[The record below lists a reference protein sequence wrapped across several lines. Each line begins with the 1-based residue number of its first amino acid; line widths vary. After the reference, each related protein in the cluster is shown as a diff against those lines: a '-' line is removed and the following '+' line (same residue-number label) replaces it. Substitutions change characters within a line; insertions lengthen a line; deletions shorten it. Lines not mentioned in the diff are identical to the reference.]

1 MTIQELTT
9 QCEELKR
16 LLEHKAEELRL
27 QELLKDID
35 AKRTDWERRSALF
48 VPSRQRL
55 ERGGKALELGE
66 AYESIKD
73 LRAQRGQAKMKQAS
87 LRDDLNEAR
96 TALQNAEEALTL
108 IEAEYRDKLTEQT
121 KLENIAQRVKVL
133 DAQIVDRT
141 EAASDARKD
150 FEESDQRLKECTSRA
165 ESAQKEL
172 EKVEVALREARKFLQ
187 LHATDE
193 KLGTG
198 LAGIQKCFAMY
209 EQAEQKRS
217 QIRDSWGL
225 AIQKKQQAQSTLN
238 DRAALLSEV
247 NHRYAI
253 AEKNHARAR
262 SFYESTLKGK
272 SIAEWRDIC
281 EKNIKRL
288 AELDVLYRKFQQL
301 KDLEEKLKALQ
312 DHRLRIQQETRSL
325 NIRDVE
331 QSGKIHEMA
340 DEVARLEK
348 RVALLHRIE
357 DLDAVR
363 ELLQDGAPCPLCGS
377 MTHPY
382 TSGAVVPDPEEVHRQ
397 LSEAQK
403 QLDEL
408 RDELTTRQ
416 TRTGRLNDEIA
427 SITRDESELRDQ
439 VNELNAEISTRV
451 SVLGLRLGAGIP
463 PFEELARARQKT
475 RDSLQLARNA
485 ADTAEAA
492 ERDMKAAADELE
504 KATQTR
510 AEVSRI
516 HQDSL
521 FALQSEKSEEER
533 FTADGKTQEEIVHSL
548 KRELISQIMPYGYK
562 TLPDKNPGQVV
573 EALAKRLAEWQ
584 EGAKRCDTLER
595 ELSAAQSRM
604 TTIKKERENLR
615 QRREELASRMKAVEA
630 ERDSVKQQRV
640 ILFDSRVPD
649 DETSRMTETV
659 ESLRSQLNER
669 RESRNEKAE
678 ALDRVQA
685 DVHTLETEM
694 ATGRETLQKQEI
706 TFSKKL
712 LALGFRNEDDYAA
725 ALLTSDERRDL
736 QAKLRELNQTD
747 FDLRTERENTRAK
760 ILELQADGKSIDIAE
775 LVDRL
780 KALKSAVDEMR
791 AHAVNDSDDA
801 IAREKVTGELVPAIK
816 DLMLTCGLEEVF

>member
-1 MTIQELTT
+1 MT

-16 LLEHKAEELRL
+16 LLEHRAEELRL

-48 VPSRQRL
+48 VPSRNRL
-55 ERGGKALELGE
+55 DRGGKALELGE
-66 AYESIKD
+66 IYESIKD
-73 LRAQRGQAKMKQAS
+73 LRAKRAQAKMKQSS

-121 KLENIAQRVKVL
+121 KLENVAQRVKAL

-150 FEESDQRLKECTSRA
+150 FEDAEQRLKECTSRA
-165 ESAQKEL
+165 ETAQKEL

-209 EQAEQKRS
+209 QQAEEKRS
-217 QIRDSWGL
+217 AIRDSWER

-288 AELDVLYRKFQQL
+288 AELDELYRKFQAL

-312 DHRLRIQQETRSL
+312 DHRLKIQQETRSL

-331 QSGKIHEMA
+331 QSGKIHEMQ

-427 SITRDESELRDQ
+427 SITRDESDLRNQ

-451 SVLGLRLGAGIP
+451 SVLGLRFGAGIP

-533 FTADGKTQEEIVHSL
+533 FTAEGKTQEEIVHSL

-562 TLPDKNPGQVV
+562 TLPDKNPGEVV
-573 EALAKRLAEWQ
+573 EALGRRLSEWQ

-595 ELSAAQSRM
+595 ELSAAQSRL

-615 QRREELASRMKAVEA
+615 QRREELASRVKAVEA

-649 DETSRMTETV
+649 DETSRMTATV

-678 ALDRVQA
+678 ALDRIQA

-694 ATGRETLQKQEI
+694 ATGRESLQKQEI
-706 TFSKKL
+706 YFSKKL

-747 FDLRTERENTRAK
+747 FGLRTERENTRAK
-760 ILELQADGKSIDIAE
+760 ILELQTDGKNMDTME
-775 LVDRL
+775 LMNRLRAL
-780 KALKSAVDEMR
+780 KAAVDEMSTR
-791 AHAVNDSDDA
+791 AVDDSDEA
-801 IAREKVTGELVPAIK
+801 IARGKISGELVPAVK
-816 DLMLTCGLEEVF
+816 NLMLTCGLEEVF

>member
-1 MTIQELTT
+1 MT

-16 LLEHKAEELRL
+16 LLEHRAEELRL

-48 VPSRQRL
+48 VPSRNRL
-55 ERGGKALELGE
+55 DRGGKALELGE
-66 AYESIKD
+66 IYESIKD
-73 LRAQRGQAKMKQAS
+73 LRAKRAQAKMKQSS

-121 KLENIAQRVKVL
+121 KLENVAQRVKAL

-150 FEESDQRLKECTSRA
+150 FEDAEQRLKECTSRA
-165 ESAQKEL
+165 ETAQKEL

-198 LAGIQKCFAMY
+198 LAGIQKCFATY
-209 EQAEQKRS
+209 QQAEEKRS
-217 QIRDSWGL
+217 AIRDSWER

-288 AELDVLYRKFQQL
+288 AELDELYRKFQAL

-312 DHRLRIQQETRSL
+312 DHRLKIQQETRSL

-331 QSGKIHEMA
+331 QSGKIHEMQ

-427 SITRDESELRDQ
+427 SITREESDLRNQ

-451 SVLGLRLGAGIP
+451 SVLGLRFGAGIP

-533 FTADGKTQEEIVHSL
+533 FTAEGKTQEEIVHSL

-562 TLPDKNPGQVV
+562 TLPDKNPGEVV
-573 EALAKRLAEWQ
+573 EALGRRLSEWQ

-595 ELSAAQSRM
+595 ELSAAQSRL

-615 QRREELASRMKAVEA
+615 QRREELASRVKAVEA

-649 DETSRMTETV
+649 DETSRMTATV

-678 ALDRVQA
+678 ALDRIQA

-694 ATGRETLQKQEI
+694 ATGRESLQKQEI
-706 TFSKKL
+706 YFSKKL

-747 FDLRTERENTRAK
+747 FGLRTERENTRAK
-760 ILELQADGKSIDIAE
+760 ILELQTDGKNMDTME
-775 LVDRL
+775 LMNRLRAL
-780 KALKSAVDEMR
+780 KAAVDEMSTR
-791 AHAVNDSDDA
+791 AVDDSDEA
-801 IAREKVTGELVPAIK
+801 IARGKISGELVPAVK
-816 DLMLTCGLEEVF
+816 NLMLTCGLEEVF